1 MTIDTEVRTL
11 QKVPLFA
18 SIDPGKLRLLA
29 FMSQRI
35 RFRDGEILCHQG
47 DAGEDAFIILSGRAE
62 VLVTAGGTERKV
74 AEVKENDLVG
84 EIAVL
89 CDTPRTATL
98 RAVGEVEVLMVAKE
112 AFLRLL
118 NEFPSVGL
126 EIMRVLARRLEAT
139 TRDLA
144 GARTGTSG

>member
-1 MTIDTEVRTL
+1 MTIDTEVQALR
-11 QKVPLFA
+11 KVPLFS

-29 FMSQRI
+29 FISQRVT
-35 RFRDGEILCHQG
+35 FRDGEILCSQG
-47 DAGEDAFIILSGRAE
+47 DAGEDAFIILSGKAD
-62 VLVTAGGTERKV
+62 VLVKVGESDRKV
-74 AEVKENDLVG
+74 AEIKENELVG

-98 RAVGEVEVLMVAKE
+98 RAQGDLEALMIGKE
-112 AFLRLL
+112 PFLRLL
-118 NEFPSVGL
+118 QEFPSVGL

-144 GARTGTSG
+144 GVRAAS